1 MQEADRLSAWGGRG
15 LPCAQIGALLV
26 HPPHQYP
33 GPQRSGPPGSRW
45 GWGQRG
51 AACSSRPGAAPPQPG
66 LSRQGRGRGGRP
78 CRTPGPFNSSLA
90 PTRARGQRA
99 SRTPTVA
106 LASAALAFFSRAL
119 QASKSRRRFWRSRLS
134 FCGGENGDQGDAG
147 QPWEAPGRSGMA
159 MATGPSGRHRRTGP
173 DRGVD
178 HARPLGA
185 PGPQQGRP
193 QEGKGPAREESPGSA
208 ALRRGPPGSP
218 ARPLTEMVFQSPS
231 RKLRRGVRK
240 LMEAVW
246 IKSLSAAPRR
256 FSASA
261 TLISVFP
268 EGQREG

>member
-51 AACSSRPGAAPPQPG
+51 AACSGRPGAAPPQPG
-66 LSRQGRGRGGRP
+66 LSRQGRGGAGRP

-134 FCGGENGDQGDAG
+134 FCGGENRDQADAG

-193 QEGKGPAREESPGSA
+193 QEGEGPAQEEREPGLGGAEERAARVTSKAAHRNGLPVPFQEVAQGREEIDGGRVDKIPLRGSQ
-208 ALRRGPPGSP
+208 AL
-218 ARPLTEMVFQSPS
+218 
-231 RKLRRGVRK
+231 LRFCH
-240 LMEAVW
+240 LD
-246 IKSLSAAPRR
+246 
-256 FSASA
+256 
-261 TLISVFP
+261 
-268 EGQREG
+268 QRLP